1 MKRIDIEINTVKHQN
16 FYVSNDL
23 ISFECSE
30 NMRDSKISLNPGVI
44 EQSATIV
51 IYDRDNNFKNA
62 SVYNTEDI
70 FKGATVIIHATET
83 VDSGFLDEILG
94 TYLISEIKFDG
105 DSETV
110 TLNCSDITSQLNN
123 VVVNEYPLE
132 QRNAHQLLDIMFN
145 NFLNGAFWQYMSTEV
160 ENICRNTIVPNSY
173 MNNTNA
179 REILDM
185 VCGLCM
191 LTIYCKN
198 NVFHVGFCV

>member
-1 MKRIDIEINTVKHQN
+1 MKRIYIEINTIKHQN

-30 NMRDSKISLNPGVI
+30 NMRDAKISLNPGVI

-62 SVYNTEDI
+62 SIYNTEDI
-70 FKGATVIIHATET
+70 FKGAIVAIHATET
-83 VDSGFLDEILG
+83 VNNEFLDEILG

-132 QRNAHQLLDIMFN
+132 QRNAHQLLDIVFN
-145 NFLNGAFWQYMSTEV
+145 DFLNGAFWQYMSTEV
-160 ENICRNTIVPNSY
+160 ENICKNTIVPNSY

-198 NVFHVGFCV
+198 NVFYVGFCV

>member
-1 MKRIDIEINTVKHQN
+1 MKRINIEINTIKNQN

-30 NMRDSKISLNPGVI
+30 NMRDAKISLTPGVI

-70 FKGATVIIHATET
+70 FKGATVKIHATET
-83 VDSGFLDEILG
+83 VNNEFLDEILG
-94 TYLISEIKFDG
+94 SYLISEIKFDG

-132 QRNAHQLLDIMFN
+132 QRNAHQLLGIVFN
-145 NFLNGAFWQYMSTEV
+145 DFLNGAFWQYMSTEV
-160 ENICRNTIVPNSY
+160 ENICKNTIVPNSY

-198 NVFHVGFCV
+198 DIFYVGFCV

>member
-1 MKRIDIEINTVKHQN
+1 MKRINIEINTIKNQN

-30 NMRDSKISLNPGVI
+30 NMRDAKISLNPGVI

-70 FKGATVIIHATET
+70 FKGATVKIHATET
-83 VDSGFLDEILG
+83 VDNEFLDEILG
-94 TYLISEIKFDG
+94 SYLISEIKFDG

-132 QRNAHQLLDIMFN
+132 QRNAHQLLNIVFN
-145 NFLNGAFWQYMSTEV
+145 DFLNGAFWQYMSTEV
-160 ENICRNTIVPNSY
+160 ENICKNTIVPNSY

-198 NVFHVGFCV
+198 DIFYVGFCV

>member
-1 MKRIDIEINTVKHQN
+1 MKRINIEINTIKNQN

-30 NMRDSKISLNPGVI
+30 NMRDAKISLNPGVI

-70 FKGATVIIHATET
+70 FKGAAVKIHATET
-83 VDSGFLDEILG
+83 VNNEFLDEILG
-94 TYLISEIKFDG
+94 SYLISEIKFDG

-132 QRNAHQLLDIMFN
+132 QRNAHQLLSIVFN
-145 NFLNGAFWQYMSTEV
+145 DFLNGAFWQYMSTEV
-160 ENICRNTIVPNSY
+160 ENICKNTIVPNSY

-198 NVFHVGFCV
+198 DIFYVGFCV

>member
-1 MKRIDIEINTVKHQN
+1 MQRIDIEINTIKNQN

-30 NMRDSKISLNPGVI
+30 NMRDAKISLNPGVI

-70 FKGATVIIHATET
+70 FKGATVKIHATET
-83 VDSGFLDEILG
+83 VNNEFLDEILG
-94 TYLISEIKFDG
+94 SYLISEIKFDG

-132 QRNAHQLLDIMFN
+132 QRNAHQLLGIVFN
-145 NFLNGAFWQYMSTEV
+145 DFLNGAFWQYMSTEV
-160 ENICRNTIVPNSY
+160 ENICKNTIVPNSY

-198 NVFHVGFCV
+198 DIFYVGFCV

>member
-1 MKRIDIEINTVKHQN
+1 MAAPRIVFEGNFEYNEILRNDIETINN
-16 FYVSNDL
+16 
-23 ISFECSE
+23 E
-30 NMRDSKISLNPGVI
+30 
-44 EQSATIV
+44 
-51 IYDRDNNFKNA
+51 
-62 SVYNTEDI
+62 
-70 FKGATVIIHATET
+70 
-83 VDSGFLDEILG
+83 FLDEILG
-94 TYLISEIKFDG
+94 SYLISEIKFDG

-132 QRNAHQLLDIMFN
+132 QRNAHQLLDIVFN
-145 NFLNGAFWQYMSTEV
+145 DFLNGAFWQYMSTEV
-160 ENICRNTIVPNSY
+160 ENICKNTIVPNSY

-198 NVFHVGFCV
+198 NVFYVGFCV

>member
-1 MKRIDIEINTVKHQN
+1 
-16 FYVSNDL
+16 
-23 ISFECSE
+23 
-30 NMRDSKISLNPGVI
+30 MRDAKISLNPGVI

-62 SVYNTEDI
+62 SIYNTEDI
-70 FKGATVIIHATET
+70 FKGATVAIHATET
-83 VDSGFLDEILG
+83 VVDGFLDEILG

-132 QRNAHQLLDIMFN
+132 QRNAHQLLSIVFN
-145 NFLNGAFWQYMSTEV
+145 DFLNGAFWQYMSTEV
-160 ENICRNTIVPNSY
+160 ENICKNTIVPNSY

-198 NVFHVGFCV
+198 NVFYVGFCV

>member
-1 MKRIDIEINTVKHQN
+1 MKRIYIEINTIKHQN

-30 NMRDSKISLNPGVI
+30 NMRDAKISLNPGVI

-62 SVYNTEDI
+62 SIYNTEDI
-70 FKGATVIIHATET
+70 FKGATVVIHATET
-83 VDSGFLDEILG
+83 VVDGFLDEILG

-132 QRNAHQLLDIMFN
+132 QRNAHQLLSIVFN
-145 NFLNGAFWQYMSTEV
+145 DFLNGAFWQYMSTEV
-160 ENICRNTIVPNSY
+160 ENICKNTIVPNSY

-198 NVFHVGFCV
+198 NVFYVGFCV

>member
-1 MKRIDIEINTVKHQN
+1 MKRIYIEINTIKHQN

-30 NMRDSKISLNPGVI
+30 NMRDAKISLNPGVI

-62 SVYNTEDI
+62 SIYNTEDI
-70 FKGATVIIHATET
+70 FKGATVAIHATET
-83 VDSGFLDEILG
+83 VNDGFFDEILG

-132 QRNAHQLLDIMFN
+132 QRNAHQLLSIVFN
-145 NFLNGAFWQYMSTEV
+145 DFLNGAFWQYMSTEV
-160 ENICRNTIVPNSY
+160 ENICKNTIVPNSY

-198 NVFHVGFCV
+198 NVFYVGFCV

>member
-1 MKRIDIEINTVKHQN
+1 MKRIYIEINTIKHQN

-30 NMRDSKISLNPGVI
+30 NMRDAKISLNPGVI

-62 SVYNTEDI
+62 SIYNTEDI
-70 FKGATVIIHATET
+70 FKGATVAIHATET
-83 VDSGFLDEILG
+83 VDGGFLDEILG

-132 QRNAHQLLDIMFN
+132 QRNAHQLLSIVFN
-145 NFLNGAFWQYMSTEV
+145 DFLNGAFWQYMSTEV
-160 ENICRNTIVPNSY
+160 ENICKNTIVPNSY

-198 NVFHVGFCV
+198 NVFYVGFCV

>member
-1 MKRIDIEINTVKHQN
+1 MKRINIEINTIKNQN

-30 NMRDSKISLNPGVI
+30 NMRDAKISLNPGVI

-70 FKGATVIIHATET
+70 FKGATVKIHATET
-83 VDSGFLDEILG
+83 VDNEFLDEILG
-94 TYLISEIKFDG
+94 SYLISEIKFDG

-132 QRNAHQLLDIMFN
+132 QRNAHQLLGIVFN
-145 NFLNGAFWQYMSTEV
+145 DFLNGAFWQYMSTEV
-160 ENICRNTIVPNSY
+160 ENICKNTIVPNSY

-198 NVFHVGFCV
+198 DIFYVGFCV

>member
-1 MKRIDIEINTVKHQN
+1 MKRIYIEINTIKHQN

-30 NMRDSKISLNPGVI
+30 NMRDAKISLNPGVI

-62 SVYNTEDI
+62 SIYNTEDI
-70 FKGATVIIHATET
+70 FKGATVAIHATET
-83 VDSGFLDEILG
+83 VDGGFLDEILG

-132 QRNAHQLLDIMFN
+132 QRNAHQLLDIVFN
-145 NFLNGAFWQYMSTEV
+145 DFLNGAFWQYMSTEV
-160 ENICRNTIVPNSY
+160 ENICKNTIVPNSY

-198 NVFHVGFCV
+198 NVFYVGFCV

>member
-1 MKRIDIEINTVKHQN
+1 MKRIDIEINTIKNQN

-30 NMRDSKISLNPGVI
+30 NMRDAKISLNPGVI

-70 FKGATVIIHATET
+70 FKGATVKIHATET
-83 VDSGFLDEILG
+83 VNNEFLDEILG
-94 TYLISEIKFDG
+94 SYLISEIKFDG

-132 QRNAHQLLDIMFN
+132 QRNAHQLLGIVFN
-145 NFLNGAFWQYMSTEV
+145 DFLNGAFWQYMSTEV
-160 ENICRNTIVPNSY
+160 ENICKNTIVPNSY

-198 NVFHVGFCV
+198 DIFYVGFCV

>member
-1 MKRIDIEINTVKHQN
+1 MKRIYIEINTIKHQN

-30 NMRDSKISLNPGVI
+30 NMRDAKISLNPGVI

-62 SVYNTEDI
+62 SIYNTEDI
-70 FKGATVIIHATET
+70 FKGATVAIHATET
-83 VDSGFLDEILG
+83 VNDGFFDEILG

-132 QRNAHQLLDIMFN
+132 QRNAHQLLDIVFN
-145 NFLNGAFWQYMSTEV
+145 DFLNGAFWQYMSTEV
-160 ENICRNTIVPNSY
+160 ENICKNTIVPNSY

-198 NVFHVGFCV
+198 NVFYVGFCV

>member
-1 MKRIDIEINTVKHQN
+1 MKRIDIEINTIKNQN

-30 NMRDSKISLNPGVI
+30 NMRDAKISLNPGVI

-70 FKGATVIIHATET
+70 FKGATVKIHATET
-83 VDSGFLDEILG
+83 VNNEFLDEILG
-94 TYLISEIKFDG
+94 SYLISEIKFDG

-132 QRNAHQLLDIMFN
+132 QRNAHQLLGIVFN
-145 NFLNGAFWQYMSTEV
+145 DFLNGAFWQYMSTEV

-198 NVFHVGFCV
+198 DIFYVGFCV

>member
-1 MKRIDIEINTVKHQN
+1 MKRIDIEINTIKNQN

-30 NMRDSKISLNPGVI
+30 NMRDAKISLTPGVI

-70 FKGATVIIHATET
+70 FKGATVKIHATET
-83 VDSGFLDEILG
+83 VNNEFFDEILG
-94 TYLISEIKFDG
+94 SYLISEIKFDG

-132 QRNAHQLLDIMFN
+132 QRTAHQLLGIVFN
-145 NFLNGAFWQYMSTEV
+145 DFLNEAFWQYMSTEV
-160 ENICRNTIVPNSY
+160 ENICKNTIVPNSY

-198 NVFHVGFCV
+198 DIFYVGFCV

>member
-30 NMRDSKISLNPGVI
+30 NMRDSKISLTPGVI

-83 VDSGFLDEILG
+83 VNGEFLDEILG

-110 TLNCSDITSQLNN
+110 TLNCTDITSQLNN

-132 QRNAHQLLDIMFN
+132 QRSAHQLLDIMFN
-145 NFLNGAFWQYMSTEV
+145 DFLNGAFWQYMSTEV
-160 ENICRNTIVPNSY
+160 EDICKNTIVTNSY

-198 NVFHVGFCV
+198 NIFYVGFCI

>member
-1 MKRIDIEINTVKHQN
+1 MKRIYIEINTIKHQN

-30 NMRDSKISLNPGVI
+30 NMRDAKISLNPGVI

-62 SVYNTEDI
+62 SIYNTEDI
-70 FKGATVIIHATET
+70 FKGATVAIHATET
-83 VDSGFLDEILG
+83 VNDGFFDEILG

-123 VVVNEYPLE
+123 VVVNEYPLK
-132 QRNAHQLLDIMFN
+132 QRNAHQLLDITFN
-145 NFLNGAFWQYMSTEV
+145 DFLNGAFWQYMSTEV
-160 ENICRNTIVPNSY
+160 ENICKNTIVPNSY

-198 NVFHVGFCV
+198 NVFYVGFCV

>member
-1 MKRIDIEINTVKHQN
+1 MKRIDIEINTIKHQN

-30 NMRDSKISLNPGVI
+30 NMRDSEISLNPGVI

-70 FKGATVIIHATET
+70 FKGATVVIRASET
-83 VDSGFLDEILG
+83 TNGEFLDEVLG

-110 TLNCSDITSQLNN
+110 TLNCTDITSQLNN

-132 QRNAHQLLDIMFN
+132 QRNAHQLLDIVFN
-145 NFLNGAFWQYMSTEV
+145 NFLNGAFWQYMSGEV
-160 ENICRNTIVPNSY
+160 ENICRSTIVPNSY

-179 REILDM
+179 REILNM

-198 NVFHVGFCV
+198 DIFYVGFCV

>member
-1 MKRIDIEINTVKHQN
+1 MKRIDIEINTIKNQN

-30 NMRDSKISLNPGVI
+30 NMRDAKISLTPGVI

-70 FKGATVIIHATET
+70 FKGATVKIHATET
-83 VDSGFLDEILG
+83 VNNEFLDEILG
-94 TYLISEIKFDG
+94 SYLISEIKFDG

-132 QRNAHQLLDIMFN
+132 QRNAHQLLGIVFN
-145 NFLNGAFWQYMSTEV
+145 DFLNGAFWQYMSTEV
-160 ENICRNTIVPNSY
+160 ENICKNTIVPNSY

-198 NVFHVGFCV
+198 DIFYVGFCV

>member
-1 MKRIDIEINTVKHQN
+1 MKRINIEINTIKNQN

-30 NMRDSKISLNPGVI
+30 NMRDAKISLNPGVI

-70 FKGATVIIHATET
+70 FKGATVKIHATET
-83 VDSGFLDEILG
+83 VNNEFLDEILG
-94 TYLISEIKFDG
+94 SYLISEIKFDG

-132 QRNAHQLLDIMFN
+132 QRNAHQLLGIVFN
-145 NFLNGAFWQYMSTEV
+145 DFLNGAFWQYMSTEV
-160 ENICRNTIVPNSY
+160 ENICKNTIVPNSY

-198 NVFHVGFCV
+198 DIFYVGFCV

>member
-1 MKRIDIEINTVKHQN
+1 MKRIYIEINTIKHQN

-30 NMRDSKISLNPGVI
+30 NMRDAKISLNPGVI

-70 FKGATVIIHATET
+70 FKGATVAIHATET
-83 VDSGFLDEILG
+83 VNGGFLDEILG

-132 QRNAHQLLDIMFN
+132 QRNAHQLLSIVFN
-145 NFLNGAFWQYMSTEV
+145 DFLNGAFWQYMSTEV
-160 ENICRNTIVPNSY
+160 ENICKNTIVPNSY

-198 NVFHVGFCV
+198 NVFYVGFCV

>member
-1 MKRIDIEINTVKHQN
+1 MKRIGIEINTVKHQN

-83 VDSGFLDEILG
+83 VDGGFLDEILG

-132 QRNAHQLLDIMFN
+132 QRNAHQLLEIMFN
-145 NFLNGAFWQYMSTEV
+145 NFLNGAFWQYMSAEV
-160 ENICRNTIVPNSY
+160 ENICRNTVVPNSY

-198 NVFHVGFCV
+198 NVFYVGFCV

>member
-44 EQSATIV
+44 EQGATIV

-70 FKGATVIIHATET
+70 FKGANVIIHATET
-83 VDSGFLDEILG
+83 VDGGFLDEILG

-123 VVVNEYPLE
+123 VAVNEYPLE
-132 QRNAHQLLDIMFN
+132 QRNAHQLLEIMFN
-145 NFLNGAFWQYMSTEV
+145 NFLNGAFWRYMSTEV
-160 ENICRNTIVPNSY
+160 ENICRNTVVPNSY

-198 NVFHVGFCV
+198 NVFYVGFCV

>member
-1 MKRIDIEINTVKHQN
+1 MKRIYIEINTIKHQN

-30 NMRDSKISLNPGVI
+30 NMRDAKISLNPGVI

-62 SVYNTEDI
+62 SIYNTEDI
-70 FKGATVIIHATET
+70 FKGATVAIHATET
-83 VDSGFLDEILG
+83 VNNGFFDEILG

-132 QRNAHQLLDIMFN
+132 QRNAHQLLSIVFN
-145 NFLNGAFWQYMSTEV
+145 DFLNGAFWQYMSTEV
-160 ENICRNTIVPNSY
+160 ENICKNTIVPNSY

-198 NVFHVGFCV
+198 NVFYVGFCV

>member
-1 MKRIDIEINTVKHQN
+1 MKRINVEINTIKYQN

-30 NMRDSKISLNPGVI
+30 NMRDSGISLNPGVI

-70 FKGATVIIHATET
+70 FKGATVVIHATET
-83 VDSGFLDEILG
+83 TNGELLDEVLG

-110 TLNCSDITSQLNN
+110 TLNCTDITSQLNN

-132 QRNAHQLLDIMFN
+132 QRSAHQLLDIVFN
-145 NFLNGAFWQYMSTEV
+145 DFLNGAFWQYMSTEV

-198 NVFHVGFCV
+198 NVFYVGFCV

>member
-1 MKRIDIEINTVKHQN
+1 MKRINVEINTIKHQN

-30 NMRDSKISLNPGVI
+30 NMRDSEISLNPGVI

-70 FKGATVIIHATET
+70 FKGATVVIHATEIT
-83 VDSGFLDEILG
+83 NGELLDEVLG

-110 TLNCSDITSQLNN
+110 TLNCTDITSQLNN

-132 QRNAHQLLDIMFN
+132 QRNAHQLLDIVFN
-145 NFLNGAFWQYMSTEV
+145 DFLNGAFWQYMSEEV

-198 NVFHVGFCV
+198 NVFYVGFCV

>member
-1 MKRIDIEINTVKHQN
+1 MKRIYIEINTIKHQN

-30 NMRDSKISLNPGVI
+30 NMRDAKISLNPGVI

-62 SVYNTEDI
+62 SIYNTEDI
-70 FKGATVIIHATET
+70 FKGATVAIHATET
-83 VDSGFLDEILG
+83 VNGGFLDEILG

-132 QRNAHQLLDIMFN
+132 QRNAHQLLSIVFN
-145 NFLNGAFWQYMSTEV
+145 DFLNGAFWQYMSTEV
-160 ENICRNTIVPNSY
+160 ENICKNTIVPNSY

-198 NVFHVGFCV
+198 NVFYVGFCV

>member
-1 MKRIDIEINTVKHQN
+1 MKRIDIEINTIKNQN

-70 FKGATVIIHATET
+70 FKGATVKIHATET
-83 VDSGFLDEILG
+83 VNNEFLDEILG
-94 TYLISEIKFDG
+94 SYLISEIKFDG

-132 QRNAHQLLDIMFN
+132 QRNAHQLLGIVFN
-145 NFLNGAFWQYMSTEV
+145 DFLNGAFWQYMSTEV
-160 ENICRNTIVPNSY
+160 ENICKNTIVPNSY

-179 REILDM
+179 REILAM

-198 NVFHVGFCV
+198 DIFYVGFCV

>member
-1 MKRIDIEINTVKHQN
+1 MKRIGIEINTIKNQN

-30 NMRDSKISLNPGVI
+30 NMRDAKISLNPGVI

-83 VDSGFLDEILG
+83 VNNEFLDEILG
-94 TYLISEIKFDG
+94 SYLISEIKFDG
-105 DSETV
+105 DSENV
-110 TLNCSDITSQLNN
+110 TLNCTDITSQLNN

-132 QRNAHQLLDIMFN
+132 QRNAHQLLGIVFN
-145 NFLNGAFWQYMSTEV
+145 DFLNGAFWQYMSTEV
-160 ENICRNTIVPNSY
+160 ENICKNTIVPNSY

-198 NVFHVGFCV
+198 DIFYVGFCV